1 MAECDHGDDAG
12 LVLVL
17 ARAPQLC
24 AGAVAGLA
32 SALWLNVVGA
42 CAGLVAALGALT
54 LVNSVAVVLFGV
66 LAMLVTT
73 AGSLVVADWRAETAS
88 RQAWIEIGMA
98 AAELC
103 QPAPSPIDPGY
114 LVTTDSHGLQSVFR
128 AHRLAAPAAAPDAR
142 AHLPAA
148 ASATGIVA
156 EASRPLSTAAGW
168 AAVPTVADDAMA
180 LQRRRR
186 ADLALVQAPSAAALR
201 RARLGMIH
209 KKSTTSAVRRVAS
222 GGIWSD
228 AFVGDLRA
236 LPSDRQSADVVV
248 LSGDQSRRDPCAF
261 PGVTT
266 PDGAVDSDELPSC
279 RGPPTAD
286 GRQAHVTKT
295 VPDGRSADPTV
306 RDNLGDKVPVGAAEL
321 HVIETYLDEVLRDV
335 LGPGGPAQ
343 DSEIS

>member
-1 MAECDHGDDAG
+1 MAECDDGDVAG
-12 LVLVL
+12 LVSVF

-24 AGAVAGLA
+24 AGAAAGLA
-32 SALWLNVVGA
+32 SALWVNVVGA

-54 LVNSVAVVLFGV
+54 LVNSVAVVLVGV

-88 RQAWIEIGMA
+88 RQAWIEIAMA

-114 LVTTDSHGLQSVFR
+114 LVTTDSHGLQCVFR

-142 AHLPAA
+142 THLPAA

-156 EASRPLSTAAGW
+156 EANRPLSTAAGW
-168 AAVPTVADDAMA
+168 AAVPTVADDTMA

-186 ADLALVQAPSAAALR
+186 ADLALVQAPSAALR

-261 PGVTT
+261 PRVATL
-266 PDGAVDSDELPSC
+266 DGAVDSDELPSC

-306 RDNLGDKVPVGAAEL
+306 RDNLGDKVHVGAAEL

-335 LGPGGPAQ
+335 LGLGGPAQ